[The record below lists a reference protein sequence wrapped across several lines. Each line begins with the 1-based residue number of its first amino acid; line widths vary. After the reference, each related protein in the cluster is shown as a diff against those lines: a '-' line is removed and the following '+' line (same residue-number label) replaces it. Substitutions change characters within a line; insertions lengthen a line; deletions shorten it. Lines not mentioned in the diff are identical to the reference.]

1 MTDPSGFASL
11 ARGGGPNRRT
21 AHEFVTDAIRQAILN
36 GEIAPG
42 TRLVQAEL
50 AEMLGVSTTP
60 VREALRDLAAEDLV
74 ILDAHRGG
82 MVKELSDRELVEIYD
97 LRRLLEI
104 AALRRALPKLT
115 PSDIDRLEQ
124 LCDEMRAATNASEF
138 VPLNREFHLTI
149 YRAAGSPRLLH
160 MLQGLMNASVMY
172 LSTSLHADSSLRRT
186 AESDHAQILDAV
198 RSGDVEAAVAATE
211 RHLDLP
217 RRALHA
223 SS

>member
-1 MTDPSGFASL
+1 MTHSSAFETL
-11 ARGGGPNRRT
+11 AHGGGQGRRT
-21 AHEFVTDAIRQAILN
+21 AHEFVTETIRQAILN

-82 MVKELSDRELVEIYD
+82 MVKELSDHELLEIYD

-104 AALRRALPKLT
+104 AALRRAVPKLT
-115 PSDIDRLEQ
+115 KTDFDRLAE
-124 LCDEMRAATNASEF
+124 LCDEMRSATTASEF

-149 YRAAGSPRLLH
+149 YRAAGSPRLLN

-186 AESDHAQILDAV
+186 AEDDHAQILQAV
-198 RSGDVEAAVAATE
+198 RAGDVEAAVSATE

-217 RRALHA
+217 QRTLQTT
-223 SS
+223 S